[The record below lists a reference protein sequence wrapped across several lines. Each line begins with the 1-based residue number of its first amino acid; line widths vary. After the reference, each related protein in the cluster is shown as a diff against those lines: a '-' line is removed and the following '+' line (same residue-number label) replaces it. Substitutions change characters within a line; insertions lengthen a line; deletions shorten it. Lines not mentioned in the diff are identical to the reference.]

1 MKRILLLLSLACA
14 VLTMSAQTLERV
26 SPESVGMDAQ
36 RLANADAAI
45 EQAIQKKNIH
55 GAVLAV
61 VRHGKMAYI
70 IAYGNKRV
78 DPKNEPMT
86 IETVFD
92 MASCSK
98 AMSTAV
104 CAMTLIEQGK
114 IRLQDRVSDYIPGYE
129 GWTDE
134 KGN

>member
-61 VRHGKMAYI
+61 VRHG
-70 IAYGNKRV
+70 
-78 DPKNEPMT
+78 
-86 IETVFD
+86 
-92 MASCSK
+92 
-98 AMSTAV
+98 
-104 CAMTLIEQGK
+104 
-114 IRLQDRVSDYIPGYE
+114 
-129 GWTDE
+129 
-134 KGN
+134 